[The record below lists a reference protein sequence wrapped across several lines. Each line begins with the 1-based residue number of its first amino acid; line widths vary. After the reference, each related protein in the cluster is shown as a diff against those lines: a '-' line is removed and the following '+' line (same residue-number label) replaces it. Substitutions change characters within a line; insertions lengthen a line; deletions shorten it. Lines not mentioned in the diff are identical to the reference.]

1 MDQIK
6 KKSKLGS
13 TTLEV
18 EKKKS
23 KVGSTTMEV
32 EKKNLPQGSVSME
45 VNKKNSTKGSVS
57 VDVNKKKKLTAEP
70 IEHQEISQETQMD
83 HDTKISQVTE
93 INDGIKV
100 LAENQEKSQDT
111 QMLQDNKEKKPIE
124 YDYDSVKDVTK
135 KKEIWRLGVILDDMW
150 IVSKGESE
158 VTMEML
164 LRDIKG
170 YTIQATVMTDDI
182 EKWKEQL
189 AQGQTYYMRNFRVAD
204 NDSQYKMTPHK
215 FRLIFVGATRVNAV
229 EIPEIPKTHFYFK
242 DFEEISNGTFRTDL
256 LIDAIGVVNSIG
268 KIVTAT
274 TTRKAN
280 VAFTI
285 KDQRDKEIDCTL
297 WDLVSEQFING
308 YNQRSNNDHCVIIM
322 RHVRVRE
329 AQGSYPLQ
337 LTNVWNGT
345 KILFDTSIPE
355 IEKFRASL
363 PKETVYA
370 SQNRSFSTSTQLYT
384 QSYAGTQYNTDE
396 NFMRNA
402 QVLSLGA
409 MKKLKKDA
417 VCVTVVS
424 TSHIRVSNGGWFFYA
439 CNDGRNDCSLKCEG
453 SELPFV
459 CRKSHT
465 TNDPRVKYKLDVEVY
480 DGDDT
485 AKFVFWDNTLDEMV
499 GLTAKTLL
507 EQEKKNGYGDQQ
519 EYPRHFDAIMERK
532 FAFRVK
538 WQIGW
543 GGMGSVVMCK
553 DSPDLIAKIQE
564 QLPVAEST
572 FKDVET
578 INIIEEELC
587 VIPQSPTIQAF
598 TKDDIEK
605 FAHLDDGILST
616 PNVSASSEND
626 ISPSSQKTPAKRTAA
641 KEQPVD
647 SLNLDCQ
654 ASSTRSGKLIKK
666 EKI

>member
-1 MDQIK
+1 MYIFFMKFLHNVFQ
-6 KKSKLGS
+6 
-13 TTLEV
+13 
-18 EKKKS
+18 
-23 KVGSTTMEV
+23 
-32 EKKNLPQGSVSME
+32 
-45 VNKKNSTKGSVS
+45 
-57 VDVNKKKKLTAEP
+57 
-70 IEHQEISQETQMD
+70 ISQETQMD

-124 YDYDSVKDVTK
+124 YDYDAVKDVTK

-158 VTMEML
+158 VIMEML

-189 AQGQTYYMRNFRVAD
+189 AQGQTYSMRNFRVAD

-215 FRLIFVGATRVNAV
+215 FRLIFVGATRVTAV

-256 LIDAIGVVNSIG
+256 LVDAIGVVNSIG

-285 KDQRDKEIDCTL
+285 KDQRDKELDCTL
-297 WDLVSEQFING
+297 WDLVSDQFING
-308 YNQRSNNDHCVIIM
+308 YNQRSNNDPCVIIM

-370 SQNRSFSTSTQLYT
+370 S
-384 QSYAGTQYNTDE
+384 
-396 NFMRNA
+396 
-402 QVLSLGA
+402 
-409 MKKLKKDA
+409 
-417 VCVTVVS
+417 
-424 TSHIRVSNGGWFFYA
+424 
-439 CNDGRNDCSLKCEG
+439 
-453 SELPFV
+453 
-459 CRKSHT
+459 
-465 TNDPRVKYKLDVEVY
+465 
-480 DGDDT
+480 
-485 AKFVFWDNTLDEMV
+485 
-499 GLTAKTLL
+499 
-507 EQEKKNGYGDQQ
+507 
-519 EYPRHFDAIMERK
+519 
-532 FAFRVK
+532 
-538 WQIGW
+538 
-543 GGMGSVVMCK
+543 
-553 DSPDLIAKIQE
+553 
-564 QLPVAEST
+564 
-572 FKDVET
+572 
-578 INIIEEELC
+578 
-587 VIPQSPTIQAF
+587 
-598 TKDDIEK
+598 
-605 FAHLDDGILST
+605 
-616 PNVSASSEND
+616 
-626 ISPSSQKTPAKRTAA
+626 
-641 KEQPVD
+641 
-647 SLNLDCQ
+647 
-654 ASSTRSGKLIKK
+654 
-666 EKI
+666 